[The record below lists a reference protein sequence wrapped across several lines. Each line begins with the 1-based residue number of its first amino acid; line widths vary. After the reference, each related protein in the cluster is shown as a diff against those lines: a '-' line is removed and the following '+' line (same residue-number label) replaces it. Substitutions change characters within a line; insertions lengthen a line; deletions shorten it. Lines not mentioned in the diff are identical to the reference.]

1 MPLIVFRPREIA
13 YSLQLP
19 LVSKTIIVA
28 NGCFDVACQFDFL
41 LFQTIFPAIA
51 RHRRLAKT
59 MDNVIVFHPISA
71 NCQQI
76 NCLKLT
82 CCRSGV
88 TPKSFRSSREL
99 HSIKINY
106 SILSSHIIVKKEK
119 PNNMLILRSDVV
131 VVADVDFQVSPAS
144 FTRRNGLNHGEIL
157 TNFIVMSS
165 RIKNSLPF
173 ASLPAKNGG
182 GGPASYQ

>member
-1 MPLIVFRPREIA
+1 MKNYSFSSRRVESALRNMPLIVFRPREIA

-76 NCLKLT
+76 NCLKLKLT

-106 SILSSHIIVKKEK
+106 SILSSHIIVKKRSQTICSFYDQTSSSSPTSIFKYLLLHSLVETDSTTEK
-119 PNNMLILRSDVV
+119 
-131 VVADVDFQVSPAS
+131 
-144 FTRRNGLNHGEIL
+144 
-157 TNFIVMSS
+157 
-165 RIKNSLPF
+165 
-173 ASLPAKNGG
+173 
-182 GGPASYQ
+182 Y